1 MNLVTIII
9 DSLRADHVGINGN
22 SWIKTPNLD
31 ALGRESVRFTRA
43 FPESL
48 PTVQVRK
55 ALHTGRRTYPF
66 RNWTPYKPAPTQ
78 GWTPLDEKDATMAEI
93 LQGKGYRT
101 ALITDL
107 YHIFRPGMNFH
118 RGFDEWRFIRGQEF
132 DVYRSGSFGE
142 IRIEKY
148 LTPKMDRN
156 RLPAKMLPAYLRNT
170 ELRQSE
176 EDYFAPQVF
185 KSAVRWLEENYKTD
199 KFVLCIDCFDP
210 HEPFDPPQY
219 YRDLYDPGYKGI
231 EVILPFYSEDL
242 DYLSEAELNHVR
254 ALYAGEVTMVDT
266 WLGYFLRKMEQ
277 MKMMENTVVVLITDH
292 GHLLGENRRIGK
304 PPAGL
309 YPELTDLVFFIKYP
323 GQEPKIIDTFVYDH
337 DYFPT
342 VFHLLGEPIP
352 EQSEGKNLWD
362 LVEGKK
368 QKFYDYMTSI
378 LKTWVCVVDDRYRL
392 ICRTTGKE
400 PRLYDLKQDPTHAK
414 NIADKHAE
422 IVQRMFALAV
432 KDAGGEIPVYP
443 DARPW

>member
-132 DVYRSGSFGE
+132 DVYRSGSLGE
-142 IRIEKY
+142 IRSEKY

-156 RLPAKMLPAYLRNT
+156 RLPAKMLPSYLRNT

-185 KSAVRWLEENYKTD
+185 KSATRWLEENYKTQN
-199 KFVLCIDCFDP
+199 FFLCIDCFDP

-368 QKFYDYMTSI
+368 QNFYDYVTSI
-378 LKTWVCVVDDRYRL
+378 LKSWVCVVDDRYRL

-414 NIADKHAE
+414 DIADKHPE
-422 IVQRMFALAV
+422 IVQRIFALAV

-443 DARPW
+443 DPRPW

>member
-156 RLPAKMLPAYLRNT
+156 RLPAKMLPTYLRNT

-414 NIADKHAE
+414 NIADKHPE

>member
-66 RNWTPYKPAPTQ
+66 RNWTPYKPAPVQ
-78 GWTPLDEKDATMAEI
+78 GWTPLDEKDATLAEI

-101 ALITDL
+101 ALVTDL

-132 DVYRSGSFGE
+132 DVYRSGSLGE
-142 IRIEKY
+142 IRSEKY
-148 LTPKMDRN
+148 LTPKMDRD
-156 RLPAKMLPAYLRNT
+156 RLPAKMLHSYLRNT

-185 KSAVRWLEENYKTD
+185 KSAVRWLEENYKAD
-199 KFVLCIDCFDP
+199 KFFLCIDCFDP

-266 WLGYFLRKMEQ
+266 WLGYFLQKMDQ

-292 GHLLGENRRIGK
+292 GYLLGENRRIGK

-309 YPELTDLVFFIKYP
+309 YPGLTDLVFFIKYP
-323 GQEPKIIDTFVYDH
+323 GQEPKVVDTFVYDH

-362 LVEGKK
+362 LVEGRK
-368 QKFYDYMTSI
+368 QKFYDYVTSI
-378 LKTWVCVVDDRYRL
+378 LKSWVCVVDDRYRL
-392 ICRTTGKE
+392 ICRTRGKE
-400 PRLYDLKQDPTHAK
+400 PRLYDLKEDPTHDK
-414 NIADKHAE
+414 NIADKHPE

-443 DARPW
+443 DPRPW

>member
-132 DVYRSGSFGE
+132 DVYRSGSLGE
-142 IRIEKY
+142 IRSEKY

-156 RLPAKMLPAYLRNT
+156 RLPAKMLPSYLRNT

-185 KSAVRWLEENYKTD
+185 KSATRWLEENYKTQN
-199 KFVLCIDCFDP
+199 FFLCIDCFDP

-368 QKFYDYMTSI
+368 QNFYDYVTSI
-378 LKTWVCVVDDRYRL
+378 LKSWVCVVDDRYRL

-414 NIADKHAE
+414 DIADKHPE
-422 IVQRMFALAV
+422 IVERMFALAV
-432 KDAGGEIPVYP
+432 KDAGGEMPVYP
-443 DARPW
+443 DPRPW

>member
-132 DVYRSGSFGE
+132 DVYRSGSLDE
-142 IRIEKY
+142 IRSEKY

-156 RLPAKMLPAYLRNT
+156 RLPAKMLPSYLRNT

-185 KSAVRWLEENYKTD
+185 KSATRWLEENYKAE
-199 KFVLCIDCFDP
+199 KFFLCIDCFDP
-210 HEPFDPPQY
+210 HEPFDPPPY
-219 YRDLYDPGYKGI
+219 YRDLYDPHYKGI
-231 EVILPFYSEDL
+231 EVILPFYTEEL
-242 DYLSEAELNHVR
+242 DYLSDAELKHVR

-292 GHLLGENRRIGK
+292 GHLLGENRRMGK

-309 YPELTDLVFFIKYP
+309 YPELTDLVFFIKHP
-323 GQEPKIIDTFVYDH
+323 GQEPKVIDTFVYDH

-352 EQSEGKNLWD
+352 KQAEGKNLWD

-368 QKFYDYMTSI
+368 QKIYDYVTSI

-414 NIADKHAE
+414 NIADKHPE
-422 IVQRMFALAV
+422 VIQRMFALAV

-443 DARPW
+443 DPRPW

>member
-55 ALHTGRRTYPF
+55 ALHTGRRIYPF

-156 RLPAKMLPAYLRNT
+156 RLPAKMLPTYLRNT

-199 KFVLCIDCFDP
+199 KFFLCIDCFDP

-400 PRLYDLKQDPTHAK
+400 SRLYDLKQDPTHAK
-414 NIADKHAE
+414 NIADKHPE

>member
-156 RLPAKMLPAYLRNT
+156 RLPAKMLPTYLRNT

-414 NIADKHAE
+414 DIADKHPE